1 METSLLEDLMSESL
15 RVSIDRILTRLLEE
29 KEGMKLKAA
38 KEVGKALNY
47 SLDSIRTLISRGKFI
62 ALTRG
67 KEWLT
72 HEKLLFKQR
81 KGDEKES

>member
-1 METSLLEDLMSESL
+1 
-15 RVSIDRILTRLLEE
+15 
-29 KEGMKLKAA
+29 MKLKAA
-38 KEVGKALNY
+38 NEVGKALNY
-47 SLDSIRTLISRGKFI
+47 SPDSIRTLISRGKFI